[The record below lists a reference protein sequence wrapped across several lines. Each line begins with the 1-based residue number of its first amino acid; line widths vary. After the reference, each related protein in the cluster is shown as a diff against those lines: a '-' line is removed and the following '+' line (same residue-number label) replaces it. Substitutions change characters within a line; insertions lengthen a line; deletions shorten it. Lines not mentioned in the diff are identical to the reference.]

1 MRVPGPVKKKKKE
14 ELCWFRAGV
23 LVKGRQSGQ
32 GPDAVEKEKLLIA
45 VESSVKEKGEQKELW
60 REEASSQLAFRSSF
74 MNCRSAMREGTG
86 CRLR

>member
-1 MRVPGPVKKKKKE
+1 MLVQ
-14 ELCWFRAGV
+14 AGA

-32 GPDAVEKEKLLIA
+32 CQTQWKRKKLLIA

-74 MNCRSAMREGTG
+74 MNCCSALREERGVA
-86 CRLR
+86 